1 MVNVCE
7 SGTLA
12 LTQQLNELHVPN
24 IPTTVIEHTT
34 NTSANSDFVP
44 LGVAAATG
52 AETRNNLT
60 TTTVA
65 DPPPPYYA
73 THNVIQSNS
82 TSTVEEMWDDV
93 L

>member
-34 NTSANSDFVP
+34 NPS
-44 LGVAAATG
+44 TG
-52 AETRNNLT
+52 IRFNASLPASFSSNVT
-60 TTTVA
+60 
-65 DPPPPYYA
+65 DSPPPYYA
-73 THNVIQSNS
+73 THNVIQQSN
-82 TSTVEEMWDDV
+82 TTTTDEEMWDDV